1 MMKTLKR
8 DIIISIVLFIIIIA
22 IMTYIFKKTNI
33 KQLFSITLLLSFL
46 TLLYPVIK
54 IRLQY
59 EKKRH
64 EIDSNIHLFITNLAL
79 LSTTEIDR
87 REIFRI
93 LSEKKEFGEIANES
107 RRIYLLT
114 SKWYQNLA
122 TAARI
127 LMKRTPSK
135 LFSNFLERMAYAID
149 SGEDLKEF
157 MKRERNV
164 SLNEFSLNYKG
175 MLYDLEIIRDIFIA
189 ISIALT
195 FLIVFAMIIAILV
208 GFDIVR
214 LLLVAGIFF
223 ITIEL
228 IIFYLIK
235 LRSPIDP
242 IWIKFKE
249 TYLYKNLFKY
259 ILITISL
266 ILIFIILIKY
276 KLNFIPIYFKISF
289 ITLPLLIIGY
299 KIFREERKI
308 ISRDEYFPQFISSLG
323 TSLATR
329 GGGLVESLK
338 FLQTQNFGLLTENIR
353 RLFKRVYTRI
363 SLKLSWM
370 VFGKETCSFLIKTFS
385 SMFSEAYELGGDPK
399 FTGESI
405 AKTFRKI
412 LDLRKTKF
420 QHVKTYLGVILGV
433 SAAISFAIALSFLV
447 SVYVSGLLGNIAR
460 EASDVFKE
468 ILHVISPESI
478 KKANLILFSIILIHN
493 FISSLSIKII
503 DGGNKLIA
511 LLYFPILN
519 LISASSFYVADL
531 LLEKALYIEEAFT
544 EYVERA
550 IPEI

>member
-1 MMKTLKR
+1 M
-8 DIIISIVLFIIIIA
+8 
-22 IMTYIFKKTNI
+22 
-33 KQLFSITLLLSFL
+33 
-46 TLLYPVIK
+46 
-54 IRLQY
+54 
-59 EKKRH
+59 
-64 EIDSNIHLFITNLAL
+64 
-79 LSTTEIDR
+79 
-87 REIFRI
+87 
-93 LSEKKEFGEIANES
+93 
-107 RRIYLLT
+107 
-114 SKWYQNLA
+114 
-122 TAARI
+122 
-127 LMKRTPSK
+127 
-135 LFSNFLERMAYAID
+135 
-149 SGEDLKEF
+149 
-157 MKRERNV
+157 
-164 SLNEFSLNYKG
+164 
-175 MLYDLEIIRDIFIA
+175 
-189 ISIALT
+189 
-195 FLIVFAMIIAILV
+195 
-208 GFDIVR
+208 
-214 LLLVAGIFF
+214 
-223 ITIEL
+223 
-228 IIFYLIK
+228 
-235 LRSPIDP
+235 
-242 IWIKFKE
+242 
-249 TYLYKNLFKY
+249 
-259 ILITISL
+259 
-266 ILIFIILIKY
+266 
-276 KLNFIPIYFKISF
+276 
-289 ITLPLLIIGY
+289 
-299 KIFREERKI
+299 
-308 ISRDEYFPQFISSLG
+308 
-323 TSLATR
+323 
-329 GGGLVESLK
+329 VESLK